1 MAESAAIA
9 KLCGEVEGLSL
20 DAVAQTYPNAHPH
33 TNPLDVWR
41 VHISNV
47 LSKISGVEASIIYP
61 IISWTASLDKG
72 DFSLPVP
79 ALRIKGQKPDAL
91 AKEWIEKARVTS
103 WDIRTLADKT

>member
-9 KLCGEVEGLSL
+9 KLCGQVEGLSL
-20 DAVAQTYPNAHPH
+20 GAVTQVYPNVHPH
-33 TNPLDVWR
+33 TNPLDLWR

-47 LSKISGVEASIIYP
+47 LSKISGVETSIIYP
-61 IISWTASLDKG
+61 VVSWTSSLDKG

-91 AKEWIEKARVTS
+91 GKEWVDKVRATWE
-103 WDIRTLADKT
+103 LAFTTTC